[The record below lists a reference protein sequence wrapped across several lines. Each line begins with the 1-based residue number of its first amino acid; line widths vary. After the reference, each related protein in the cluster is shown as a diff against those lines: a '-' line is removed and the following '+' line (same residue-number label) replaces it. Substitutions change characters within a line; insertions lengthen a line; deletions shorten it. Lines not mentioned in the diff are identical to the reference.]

1 MIEVVITNIYEE
13 DNYTLKKVNN
23 IWNIPGILSTVQSVA

>member
-13 DNYTLKKVNN
+13 DKKVNN
-23 IWNIPGILSTVQSVA
+23 ILNIPDILSTVQNVA